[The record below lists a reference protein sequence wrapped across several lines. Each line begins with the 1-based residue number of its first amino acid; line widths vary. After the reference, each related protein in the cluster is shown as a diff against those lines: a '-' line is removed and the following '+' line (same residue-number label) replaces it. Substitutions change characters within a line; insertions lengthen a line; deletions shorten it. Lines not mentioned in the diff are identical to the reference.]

1 MVSKIAWSSSYH
13 AFTNLTPPI
22 PDGIVVPQL
31 VYSRPPAPYPTFPP
45 IPFHH
50 GQQSGISLHSILN
63 GQQGNMSDSSSRP
76 TTTTTSTKIK
86 IRLLWPGYDEFSR
99 DINAK
104 EHTRQGDPIP
114 KWKLALCV
122 AQVVH
127 AFYSHAVP
135 SSNPPFGAQTWNLH
149 NIPFQCL
156 RLVELRQVS
165 TGSWQPV
172 LVYDHTA

>member
-1 MVSKIAWSSSYH
+1 M
-13 AFTNLTPPI
+13 
-22 PDGIVVPQL
+22 VPQL

-63 GQQGNMSDSSSRP
+63 GQQGNMSDSGSRP

-86 IRLLWPGYDEFSR
+86 IRLLVCFRTVLTMILLTNFRQWPGYDEFSR

-127 AFYSHAVP
+127 AFYSVSIYPTACACIHLNHRNP
-135 SSNPPFGAQTWNLH
+135 SMRYHQV
-149 NIPFQCL
+149 IP
-156 RLVELRQVS
+156 RLVPRLGTS
-165 TGSWQPV
+165 TIFLSNV
-172 LVYDHTA
+172 CDS